1 MGALPPFDA
10 GTDPG
15 RNRVP
20 GGQVCERFATIQCA
34 AEAACCGNPGRS
46 FDQCKQVQL
55 NGCVNDVYLDA
66 ITANSIT
73 AYSIDQAEAA
83 FTTFEQMAARCD
95 PTVATWAAGAMRGI
109 MQGTI
114 NPGGSC
120 KPPST
125 LDRPVVAAHLAACRE
140 GNTTAC
146 RPVNLSQWTCESRAQ
161 VGGPCFTDLNCVD
174 GLYCDNPQLRPTGAT
189 CKQRKADQSGCAAG
203 NECMSLLCKGGVC
216 VPATVGAAY
225 CLAQ

>member
-1 MGALPPFDA
+1 MR
-10 GTDPG
+10 G
-15 RNRVP
+15 R
-20 GGQVCERFATIQCA
+20 GGLH
-34 AEAACCGNPGRS
+34 PGRS